1 MRARAAAYWQ
11 QQRKPGFGRPRRG
24 LQSIMT
30 NDKFQDLA
38 RHYTAAWCSHDPLSV
53 ASFFAEDG
61 SLAVNGQA
69 PAVGRSAIAE
79 IARGF
84 YEAFPDTVV
93 VIDLARLA
101 GDRAVYMWTYE
112 GTNTG
117 AGGTGH
123 AVRFNGWEQWVLD
136 DDGLIAVSDGRFDT
150 AEYERQL
157 AHGI

>member
-1 MRARAAAYWQ
+1 
-11 QQRKPGFGRPRRG
+11 
-24 LQSIMT
+24 MT
-30 NDKFQDLA
+30 NDTLRDLA
-38 RHYTAAWCSHDPLSV
+38 RRYTAAWCSHDPLLV
-53 ASFFAEDG
+53 ASFFTEDG

-69 PAVGRSAIAE
+69 PAVGRSAIAD

-93 VIDLARLA
+93 VMDLARLA

-123 AVRFNGWEQWVLD
+123 AVRFNG
-136 DDGLIAVSDGRFDT
+136 
-150 AEYERQL
+150 
-157 AHGI
+157 

>member
-1 MRARAAAYWQ
+1 MN
-11 QQRKPGFGRPRRG
+11 
-24 LQSIMT
+24 
-30 NDKFQDLA
+30 NDAFQDLV
-38 RHYTAAWCSHDPLSV
+38 RRYTAAWCSHDPLLV

-61 SLAVNGQA
+61 SLAVNGQE
-69 PAVGRSAIAE
+69 PAVGRSAIAD

-93 VIDLARLA
+93 VLDLARLA
-101 GDRAVYMWTYE
+101 GDRAVYMWTYG

-117 AGGTGH
+117 PGGSGH
-123 AVRFNGWEQWVLD
+123 AVSFRGWELWILD

-157 AHGI
+157 AHGV